1 MLDQFSKSQ
10 QLINQSGNILI
21 IPGEEI
27 NGDSLGS
34 MLALYH
40 ALKKSNGAE
49 KNFHLYLPEDIPS
62 RLQFLINEREIE
74 KSVLPAKTA
83 IISINNELNDIAALR
98 YEKQNDKLKIIL
110 SLNNDRA
117 IQYDDIKIET
127 SPLDYD
133 LAIILDAPNLI
144 NLGKIYEKYSEIFSR
159 IPIINI
165 DHHENNWRF
174 GNANLINSNASSTA
188 EITKEFINFLNI
200 PCDKNIATCL
210 LCGII
215 EKTQSFRKP
224 QTPPRIFRLAS
235 ELINQGADK
244 ELIIKHLYKTKP
256 INTVKLWGEIMKN
269 LKHDRRKKFVSC
281 LIPEVVFQKTETNPS
296 FLKQLADDLK
306 ENFSAC
312 ENFLI
317 LWGSHGKICGIFTTK
332 RIDRLN
338 ETERIIKNAL
348 NPADCEIKN
357 DYLVLQLPEQN
368 IYRAES
374 LIFNLINQH
383 I

>member
-1 MLDQFSKSQ
+1 MFDQFSKSQ
-10 QLINQSGNILI
+10 QLINQNSNILI

-49 KNFHLYLPEDIPS
+49 KNFHLYLPDDIPS
-62 RLQFLINEREIE
+62 RLQFLINKKEIE
-74 KSVLPAKTA
+74 RSVLPAKTA
-83 IISINNELNDIAALR
+83 IISINNELNNIAALR

-110 SLNNDRA
+110 SLNNDCA
-117 IQYDDIKIET
+117 VQYDDIKIEAL
-127 SPLDYD
+127 SLNYD
-133 LAIILDAPNLI
+133 LAIILDTPNLI
-144 NLGKIYEKYSEIFSR
+144 NLGKIYEKYSEIFSK

-165 DHHENNWRF
+165 DHHKNNWRF
-174 GNANLINSNASSTA
+174 GNTNLTNPNASSTA

-200 PCDKNIATCL
+200 PYDKNIATCL

-224 QTPPRIFRLAS
+224 QTPPIIFRLAS
-235 ELINQGADK
+235 ELISEGADK

-269 LKHDRRKKFVSC
+269 LKHDRHKKFVSC
-281 LIPEVVFQKTETNPS
+281 LIPETVFQKTETNPS
-296 FLKQLADDLK
+296 FLKQLTDDLK

-317 LWGSHGKICGIFTTK
+317 LWESRNKICGIFTTK
-332 RIDRLN
+332 RADRLN
-338 ETERIIKNAL
+338 ETERFIKNAL
-348 NPADCEIKN
+348 NSVNCEIKN
-357 DYLVLQLPEQN
+357 DYLVLQMPERN

-374 LIFNLINQH
+374 LIFNLINQC

>member
-10 QLINQSGNILI
+10 QLINQNGNILI
-21 IPGEEI
+21 ISGEEV

-49 KNFHLYLPEDIPS
+49 KNFHICLPDNIPS
-62 RLQFLINEREIE
+62 RLQFLINAGEME
-74 KSVLPAKTA
+74 KSAPSARTT
-83 IISINNELNDIAALR
+83 IISINNELDNIAALH
-98 YEKQNDKLKIIL
+98 YEKQNNALKIIL
-110 SLNNDRA
+110 SLNKDRA
-117 IQYDDIKIET
+117 IRHDDIKIET
-127 SPLDYD
+127 SSLNYD
-133 LAIILDAPNLI
+133 LAIVLDTSNLI
-144 NLGKIYEKYSEIFSR
+144 NLGKIYEKYSKIFSR

-165 DHHENNWRF
+165 DCHKNNWRF
-174 GNANLINSNASSTA
+174 GNANLVNQNASSTA

-200 PCDKNIATCL
+200 PCDKTIATCL

-235 ELINQGADK
+235 ELIDQGADK
-244 ELIIKHLYKTKP
+244 ELIIKRLYKTKP
-256 INTVKLWGEIMKN
+256 INTVRLWGEIMKN
-269 LKHDRRKKFVSC
+269 LKYDRHKKFVSC
-281 LIPEVVFQKTETNPS
+281 LIPKIVFQKTETNPS
-296 FLKQLADDLK
+296 FLKQLADDLG

-317 LWGSHGKICGIFTTK
+317 LWESRDKTYGIFTTK
-332 RIDRLN
+332 YANRLN
-338 ETERIIKNAL
+338 KTEKLIKNTAHS
-348 NPADCEIKN
+348 ASCAIKN
-357 DYLVLQLPEQN
+357 DYLILQVPEQN

-374 LIFNLINQH
+374 LIFNLINRCV
-383 I
+383 

>member
-10 QLINQSGNILI
+10 QLINQNSNILI

-40 ALKKSNGAE
+40 ALKKSNGAK
-49 KNFHLYLPEDIPS
+49 KNFHLHLPEDIPS
-62 RLQFLINEREIE
+62 RLQFLINEEEVE
-74 KSVLPAKTA
+74 KSALPAKTV
-83 IISINNELNDIAALR
+83 IISINNEPDNIAALH
-98 YEKQNDKLKIIL
+98 YEKQNNKLKIIL
-110 SLNNDRA
+110 SLKKDCEV
-117 IQYDDIKIET
+117 QYDDIKIET
-127 SPLDYD
+127 SSLNYD

-144 NLGKIYEKYSEIFSR
+144 NLGKIYEKYSEIFSK

-174 GNANLINSNASSTA
+174 GNANLINPQASSTA
-188 EITKEFINFLNI
+188 EIIKEFINFLNI
-200 PCDKNIATCL
+200 PYDKNIATCL

-235 ELINQGADK
+235 ELINEGADK

-269 LKHDRRKKFVSC
+269 IKHDRRKKFVSC
-281 LIPEVVFQKTETNPS
+281 LISKLVFQKTETNPS
-296 FLKQLADDLK
+296 FLKQLTDDLK

-317 LWGSHGKICGIFTTK
+317 LWESYNKICGIFMVK
-332 RIDRLN
+332 N
-338 ETERIIKNAL
+338 ANHPNKTEQLIKNAFGPV
-348 NPADCEIKN
+348 NCAIKN
-357 DYLVLQLPEQN
+357 DYLILQLPEQN

-374 LIFNLINQH
+374 LIFNLINQYT
-383 I
+383 